1 MTSGGSRATV
11 DGRETEPMTWD
22 EVGDGCYRRRYQSF
36 DLNIG
41 VVRGS
46 DSLLVLDTR
55 QDLPKAEELLDDL
68 RVFGAPVRW
77 VVNSHYH
84 FDHTFGNQRFVER
97 SHGVPPHRPA
107 ADVSTDLELWGHEDL
122 PRALLGDEE
131 DMRAA
136 LRHTYGDAAGDEF
149 DRVTLTPPDHLVTDR
164 HVLDLGDRGV
174 ELVHFGRGHTS
185 NDLAV
190 VAPASGVV
198 FAGDLLEES
207 GPPAYGLDCYP
218 LDWPATAAALVAHG
232 ATTFVPGHGDV
243 MSATAAQDQ
252 SSAIAGVARLVREL
266 HAAGVSVRDAIAE
279 LGTQWPFGGDA
290 QPNVILN
297 GYAALR

>member
-1 MTSGGSRATV
+1 
-11 DGRETEPMTWD
+11 MTWD
-22 EVGDGCYRRRYQSF
+22 EVGDGCYRRRYKSF

-97 SHGVPPHRPA
+97 SRGEPPHGPA
-107 ADVSTDLELWGHEDL
+107 AEVSPDLELWGHEDL
-122 PRALLGDEE
+122 PRMLLDDEE

-136 LRHTYGDAAGDEF
+136 LLHTYGDDAAAEF
-149 DRVTLTPPDHLVTDR
+149 DRVTLMPPDHLVTDR

-174 ELVHFGRGHTS
+174 ELAHFGRGHTS
-185 NDLAV
+185 NDLV
-190 VAPASGVV
+190 VAAPASGVV

-207 GPPAYGLDCYP
+207 GPPAYGMDCYP
-218 LDWPATAAALVAHG
+218 LDWPATAGALVAQG

-243 MSATAAQDQ
+243 MPATVARDQ
-252 SSAIAGVARLVREL
+252 SAAIADVARLVREL
-266 HAAGVSVRDAIAE
+266 HASGVSVRDAVAE
-279 LGTQWPFGGDA
+279 LGVRWPFGGEV

>member
-1 MTSGGSRATV
+1 
-11 DGRETEPMTWD
+11 MTWD
-22 EVGDGCYRRRYQSF
+22 EVGDGCYRRRYKSF

-97 SHGVPPHRPA
+97 SRGEPPHGPA
-107 ADVSTDLELWGHEDL
+107 AEVSPDLELWGHEDL
-122 PRALLGDEE
+122 PRMLLDDEE
-131 DMRAA
+131 DMRSA
-136 LRHTYGDAAGDEF
+136 LLHTYGDAAGAEF
-149 DRVTLTPPDHLVTDR
+149 DRVTLMPPDHLVTHR

-174 ELVHFGRGHTS
+174 ELAHFGRGHTS
-185 NDLAV
+185 NDLV
-190 VAPASGVV
+190 VAAPASGVV

-207 GPPAYGLDCYP
+207 GPPAYGMDCYP
-218 LDWPATAAALVAHG
+218 LDWPATAAALVAQG

-243 MSATAAQDQ
+243 MATTVARDQ
-252 SSAIAGVARLVREL
+252 SAAIADVAQLVREL
-266 HAAGVSVRDAIAE
+266 HASGVSVRDAVAE
-279 LGTQWPFGGDA
+279 LGKQWPFGGEV